1 MWFTLH
7 KIQGSY
13 GNLRPSFITRSVVIN
28 ARYTFV
34 QGVRKQRSGDKN
46 CCYWRVVVCLKM
58 KGNIFLFSSHK
69 YIMHENSSSPIEP
82 MKWICWCGIMA
93 VTRLKISDWEMLYR
107 CRLNKSNQTLI
118 RALWLLDE
126 EKKKEKRWLLQF
138 GNKTVCLVRSEKDS
152 KVGFLCKCWYF
163 L

>member
-82 MKWICWCGIMA
+82 MKWNEFVDVELWLSPDSRSVIEKCCTGA
-93 VTRLKISDWEMLYR
+93 GLT
-107 CRLNKSNQTLI
+107 NLI
-118 RALWLLDE
+118 RLWSELSGCLMRR
-126 EKKKEKRWLLQF
+126 KKKK
-138 GNKTVCLVRSEKDS
+138 KD
-152 KVGFLCKCWYF
+152 GFFSLAIRRF
-163 L
+163 V